1 MLQENLLGEPDFY
14 CDLLQFYFS
23 FDSKED
29 SVSTKTAVSFCNS
42 HDQKAAKTHERQTI
56 SASFLPLDFVNKSA
70 TETCFLFSPVGL
82 THSAFPFLLLPQADG
97 GGTHGQRSNRNNLL
111 LLLLSRHHGKISSLL
126 PLSSFP
132 KKLQGTQYRVI
143 KAAGRDEEERE
154 KERRELALFLF
165 VSNSNP
171 SFILLLLFLAP

>member
-29 SVSTKTAVSFCNS
+29 SVSSKATVSFCN
-42 HDQKAAKTHERQTI
+42 THEESCKNAQRQTM